1 MRESRYL
8 QERCERLELRLLDL
22 EKRLFADLDAI
33 RKVVDA
39 KAVK

>member
-1 MRESRYL
+1 MRELRYL
-8 QERCERLELRLLDL
+8 QERCKRLEIRLLEL
-22 EKRLFADLDAI
+22 ERRLFADLDAI

>member
-8 QERCERLELRLLDL
+8 QERCERLEIRLL
-22 EKRLFADLDAI
+22 ELFADLDAI